1 MRSRKPP
8 ILLDEESLYSYAVKL
23 LGQQMRTVAELR
35 RLLRRRTPPG
45 EQGAGQIERVIAR
58 LKEQRYLDDSG
69 YAQDYAKLRQE
80 NSSFGRRRVQ
90 QDLMRKGVH
99 AEVITK
105 TLDTAYEDVREEDLA
120 RRHLER
126 KRVRKPAN
134 EKETARVAR
143 MLMRAGFSSGTI
155 VRVLRKWDVGE
166 DALLAIET
174 AEPETAEP
182 DESGTPE

>member
-1 MRSRKPP
+1 
-8 ILLDEESLYSYAVKL
+8 
-23 LGQQMRTVAELR
+23 
-35 RLLRRRTPPG
+35 
-45 EQGAGQIERVIAR
+45 
-58 LKEQRYLDDSG
+58 
-69 YAQDYAKLRQE
+69 
-80 NSSFGRRRVQ
+80 
-90 QDLMRKGVH
+90 VH

-126 KRVRKPAN
+126 KRVRKPGN

-143 MLMRAGFSSGTI
+143 MLMRAGFSTGTI
-155 VRVLRKWDVGE
+155 VRVLKKWDVGD

-174 AEPETAEP
+174 ADP